1 MLRNCSV
8 GLCVLTFIFSS
19 MIPAAC
25 AQATSPALPYSPS
38 LDATSLDRGVDPCV
52 DLYQFS
58 CGGWQKKNPIPAD
71 QTGWSVYG
79 KMYEDNLAFLRGMLE
94 EAEKPDAQR
103 NAVTQK
109 IGDFYG
115 ACMDESRGGEA
126 RSSADPGTTRGDRGY
141 QVVERPHA
149 GVGAAAVYLLPVF
162 VHEFHAVFGGI
173 QPGSGRLRAGDRR
186 RGPGRPGA
194 ARPRLLPER

>member
-1 MLRNCSV
+1 M
-8 GLCVLTFIFSS
+8 
-19 MIPAAC
+19 
-25 AQATSPALPYSPS
+25 
-38 LDATSLDRGVDPCV
+38 DPCV

-115 ACMDESRGGEA
+115 TCMDENAVEKRGQRRSR
-126 RSSADPGTTRGDRGY
+126 DN
-141 QVVERPHA
+141 
-149 GVGAAAVYLLPVF
+149 
-162 VHEFHAVFGGI
+162 
-173 QPGSGRLRAGDRR
+173 
-186 RGPGRPGA
+186 
-194 ARPRLLPER
+194 